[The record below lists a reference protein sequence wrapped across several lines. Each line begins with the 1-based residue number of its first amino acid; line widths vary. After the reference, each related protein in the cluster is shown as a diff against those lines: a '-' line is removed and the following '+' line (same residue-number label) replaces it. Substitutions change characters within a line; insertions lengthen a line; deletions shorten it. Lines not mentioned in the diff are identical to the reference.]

1 MGTAAAGRLT
11 RAPWPLRAFSSSLPM
26 ALLRARES
34 VMRRFRPGLRD
45 HGVTEQ
51 QWRILRAL
59 AGRAGLEI
67 TELASQTCLRP
78 PSLSRI
84 LPDLEARGLVARRP
98 VASDMRRAVVVVTRG
113 GLELIAAHAPASE
126 RIYRAIEDRF
136 GSERLRQL
144 LELLGQLEDC
154 VARAPAERRARDPY
168 DGQPAA
174 RNSRGR
180 RSGRGTGSAD
190 GADKRGARGEAR
202 RS

>member
-1 MGTAAAGRLT
+1 MATASGERGERGERSV
-11 RAPWPLRAFSSSLPM
+11 RAPLPMRAFSSSLPM

-59 AGRAGLEI
+59 AGRPGLEI
-67 TELASQTCLRP
+67 TELASRTCLRP

-98 VASDMRRAVVVVTRG
+98 VASDMRRALVMVTRG
-113 GLELIAAHAPASE
+113 GLDLIAAHAPESE
-126 RIYRAIEDRF
+126 KIYRAIEERF

-144 LELLGQLEDC
+144 LELLGKLEDC
-154 VARAPAERRARDPY
+154 IARAPRPPPRSRNGSGKHDAPRTGSRRA
-168 DGQPAA
+168 A
-174 RNSRGR
+174 RRADAR
-180 RSGRGTGSAD
+180 RSTA
-190 GADKRGARGEAR
+190 EAR
-202 RS
+202 RP